1 MSENIKVVKKTGI
14 KKTAVAEGGEKKKTG
29 TKKTAVAEGG
39 EKKKAVSKKKA
50 VANAVVANAVVANAV
65 VANAVVANAV
75 VANAV
80 VANASPVIA
89 NKTAANAAIAS
100 AVANA
105 VASAVESAIVGA
117 NAVGAN
123 ANAVGA
129 NAVGANVGAN
139 ADEMDADEDEDEDEA
154 DAYEV
159 DTNAVETNEVCP
171 SEIGAGAD
179 TMNFILID
187 GSYFVFYRYFALNVW
202 WKNAKSGDKPDTS
215 CNEDPAFIEKFKK
228 TFESRIAEM
237 DDCLGLHSSI
247 KLAAID
253 CKRADIWRNHLYPAY
268 KLTRTKD
275 DEFGVSKFFALTY
288 EEKLFEAAGVDALLM
303 YQHLEAD
310 DCIAITTMHL
320 RKTYPE
326 AHIWII
332 ANDHDYLQLHDDHVH
347 LRNLKYQDLTQSKS
361 ASGDPVQDLFCK
373 IVAGDKSDN
382 IRSIFKKCGIKTAQ
396 KYYND
401 QELFYKALIAEPHS
415 EDMYCLNQT
424 LVDFNYIPSDL
435 VEGFRKECLLLP
447 D

>member
-1 MSENIKVVKKTGI
+1 MSEIIKVKKIRAKKT
-14 KKTAVAEGGEKKKTG
+14 VVEG
-29 TKKTAVAEGG
+29 V

-50 VANAVVANAVVANAV
+50 VAAESAAVASASPIAAAASTSKKTVAN
-65 VANAVVANAV
+65 
-75 VANAV
+75 
-80 VANASPVIA
+80 
-89 NKTAANAAIAS
+89 TAIAS
-100 AVANA
+100 AVVNA

-123 ANAVGA
+123 AVGAKANAVGA
-129 NAVGANVGAN
+129 NAVGANAVGAN
-139 ADEMDADEDEDEDEA
+139 AVGADAVGADDDDENEDEENYD
-154 DAYEV
+154 
-159 DTNAVETNEVCP
+159 DTNDIDPNAVETNEVCP
-171 SEIGAGAD
+171 SDIGAGPDA
-179 TMNFILID
+179 MNFILID

-237 DDCLGLHSSI
+237 NDCLGLQNSI

-275 DEFGVSKFFALTY
+275 DEFGVSKFFKLTY
-288 EEKLFEAAGVDALLM
+288 DEKLFEAAGVDALLM